1 LSQFGTG
8 DAFNWRDRRSE
19 RPHGTESTG
28 NEQENAS
35 ATAAAGSGAVPGN
48 RILEIEMSNLNIQ
61 NAHRQG
67 GFTLIELVI
76 VIVLLGILAAIAVP
90 RFIDLSDEA
99 AQAAVEGVAGSI
111 ASGMAINFAGCSANN
126 HSTGD
131 DCVAVS
137 ECTLDDAEAVLEGTL
152 DTPRYSVAGGTPSP
166 ANNGDSATCTVSDT
180 INGGSADYQ
189 LIVAG
194 Q

>member
-1 LSQFGTG
+1 
-8 DAFNWRDRRSE
+8 
-19 RPHGTESTG
+19 
-28 NEQENAS
+28 
-35 ATAAAGSGAVPGN
+35 
-48 RILEIEMSNLNIQ
+48 LEIEMSNLNIQ
-61 NAHRQG
+61 TPNAGRQH

-99 AQAAVEGVAGSI
+99 AQAAVEGVAGSV

-126 HSTGD
+126 HD
-131 DCVAVS
+131 DSADECVAVS
-137 ECTLDDAEAVLEGTL
+137 SCSVTDASAVLEGAL
-152 DTPRYSVAGGTPSP
+152 ETPRYSVSGTAPSP
-166 ANNGDSATCTVSDT
+166 ASNGASATCTVTDT
-180 INGGSADYQ
+180 INGGTADYQ